1 MGQNFSRVGYCGS
14 KTTQVA
20 TEVQSLVANAAP
32 EPKSRHL
39 KAVISKTAR
48 NSQTVKPEGYVRAAL
63 LEVNGCAPEQI
74 FRPLK
79 RFPKPQLRKGVT
91 NRILTFPGTFNLP
104 YMGHN
109 LLLTHTFFR
118 SNLENVVA
126 AIISPNSTKS
136 TKKKLK
142 NEADA
147 LILTRKERVSLWNDP
162 FLTPWSWVNPY
173 MHQKSGD
180 FENALLNATE
190 ADGFQIEFV
199 LVVGGD
205 HIDQAAACNDTSLL
219 EPTVVFSDGLQSFPR
234 APNGAPL
241 HLPGYREWQK
251 SELPHTRL
259 LAKLKQGKLS
269 ALAMLY
275 LMYPLEIDN
284 GFVVLCKLS
293 LQEAA
298 LKIQFVPAR
307 HVVGAGVESDLSA
320 TGIRAVIQ
328 EVDPAQRVLALTNLA
343 LNPQMLSDLV
353 HEKKKKMA
361 LKDAK

>member
-173 MHQKSGD
+173 MHQKS
-180 FENALLNATE
+180 
-190 ADGFQIEFV
+190 
-199 LVVGGD
+199 
-205 HIDQAAACNDTSLL
+205 LL